1 MQFQY
6 LCHDT
11 GIIFDPTLPLTI
23 LDAAFEEGFTL
34 ILTAI
39 LQVELANTLTGPG
52 PFTFFCPSNP
62 AVQTTIFTNFGIS
75 LEESLQLDILADIV
89 GIHVVPGENQPLIQ
103 HTYLSLLRSFND
115 F

>member
-1 MQFQY
+1 M
-6 LCHDT
+6 
-11 GIIFDPTLPLTI
+11 TI
-23 LDAAFEEGFTL
+23 LDAALDEGFDL

-62 AVQTTIFTNFGIS
+62 AVQTSLSATFGDIS

-89 GIHVVPGENQPLIQ
+89 GVHVVPGENQFFFKYICPTTFI
-103 HTYLSLLRSFND
+103 TTF
-115 F
+115 